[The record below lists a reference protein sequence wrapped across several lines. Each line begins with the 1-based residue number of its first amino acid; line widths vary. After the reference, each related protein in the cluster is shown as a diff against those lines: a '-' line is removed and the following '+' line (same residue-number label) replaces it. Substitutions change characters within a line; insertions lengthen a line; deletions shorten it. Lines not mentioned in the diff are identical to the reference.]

1 MQPLSAGRRAK
12 CFTFCAVLS
21 VTLNKHEKRL
31 MHLALLALTHRAE
44 GDKLNGDR
52 KTKQEGV
59 KSKQTKTPSTIKV

>member
-1 MQPLSAGRRAK
+1 
-12 CFTFCAVLS
+12 
-21 VTLNKHEKRL
+21 